1 MATGVTSKK
10 KQAVRGYEL
19 VYEGKL
25 RPEDVLRLPVHEPIE
40 HTTPDRH
47 VRLLQ
52 GDNLGILLWLRC
64 DRSVHRKVRCVYID
78 PPFATAMAFVD
89 RNVRHAYDDSP
100 VGADYLEFLRQRL
113 IVLHDLL
120 AENGVIFVHLDQTIV
135 FEVKLVLDE
144 VFGRQRFRNFITR
157 KKCNT
162 KNYTRRT
169 FGNIADHLLFYS
181 KSDNYVWHRPYDEW
195 NEDRVREEYQY
206 VDKATGRRYK
216 KVPLHAP
223 GIRNGETG
231 KPWRGMMPPPGK
243 HWQYP
248 PSKLEALDKAGEIYW
263 SPNGNPR
270 RIVFFD
276 PSKGVPAQDI
286 WMQFKDAHNQNVKI
300 TGYPTEK
307 NFALVSRL
315 VAATTNPGD
324 LVLDAFC
331 GSGTT
336 LEAARELGRRAIGI
350 DDSPSAIE
358 ATLKRLQH
366 GRERMGDFV
375 QGNKKCKADERAVQ
389 RSLFDGPRDV
399 FAKSADK
406 PTGAEGVSNRE
417 DR

>member
-1 MATGVTSKK
+1 MATGVPSKAK
-10 KQAVRGYEL
+10 HTVRAYEL
-19 VYEGKL
+19 SYPGKL
-25 RPEDVLRLPVHEPIE
+25 RPAAVLNLPAQEPKE
-40 HTTPDRH
+40 HSTPDPR
-47 VRLLQ
+47 VRLLE
-52 GDNLGILLWLRC
+52 GDNLGILLWLRR
-64 DRSVHRKVRCVYID
+64 DRSIRHKVRCVYID
-78 PPFATAMAFVD
+78 PPFATSMAFVGRD
-89 RNVRHAYDDSP
+89 VRHAYNDLP
-100 VGADYLEFLRQRL
+100 AGADYLEFMRQRL

-120 AENGVIFVHLDQTIV
+120 ADDGVIFVHLDQTIV
-135 FEVKLVLDE
+135 FEVKLILDE
-144 VFGRQRFRNFITR
+144 VFGRQQFRNFITR

-169 FGNIADHLLFYS
+169 FGNISDHILFYS
-181 KSDNYVWHRPYDEW
+181 KSDKYVWHRPYDAWVE
-195 NEDRVREEYQY
+195 ERIREEYQY

-216 KVPLHAP
+216 RVPLHAP

-231 KPWRGMMPPPGK
+231 KPWREMSPPPGK

-286 WMQFKDAHNQNVKI
+286 WLQFRDAHNQNIRI

-307 NFALVSRL
+307 NLDLVSRL

-324 LVLDAFC
+324 IVLDAFC

-336 LEAARELGRRAIGI
+336 LEVARELGRCVIGI
-350 DDSPSAIE
+350 DNSPVAIE
-358 ATLKRLQH
+358 ATLNRLQN

-375 QGNKKCKADERAVQ
+375 RAKKRHQSELQEVQ
-389 RSLFDGPRDV
+389 TSLFELEPAYLGKRSHASPQV
-399 FAKSADK
+399 
-406 PTGAEGVSNRE
+406 RE
-417 DR
+417 IGERQT

>member
-1 MATGVTSKK
+1 MATGVPSKK
-10 KQAVRGYEL
+10 KQTVRGYEL
-19 VYEGKL
+19 SYEGKL
-25 RPEDVLRLPVHEPIE
+25 TPEEVLSLPANEPHE
-40 HTTPDRH
+40 HNTQDSR

-52 GDNLGILLWLRC
+52 GDNLGILLWLRR
-64 DRSVHRKVRCVYID
+64 DRSVHRKIRCVYID
-78 PPFATAMAFVD
+78 PPFATSMAFVGRD
-89 RNVRHAYDDSP
+89 VRHAYTDFP
-100 VGADYLEFLRQRL
+100 AGADYLEFMRQRL

-120 AENGVIFVHLDQTIV
+120 ADDGVIFVHLDQTMV
-135 FEVKLVLDE
+135 FEVKLILDE
-144 VFGRQRFRNFITR
+144 VFGRPQFRNFITR

-169 FGNIADHLLFYS
+169 FGSVSDHVLFYS
-181 KSDNYVWHRPYDEW
+181 KSDEYVWHRPYDPWVE
-195 NEDRVREEYQY
+195 ERVREEYQY

-223 GIRNGETG
+223 GVRNGQTG
-231 KPWRGMMPPPGK
+231 KSWRGMMPPPGK

-276 PSKGVPAQDI
+276 PSKGIPAQDI
-286 WMQFKDAHNQNVKI
+286 WLQFRDAHNQNIKI

-307 NFALVSRL
+307 NFDLVSRL

-324 LVLDAFC
+324 IVLDAFS

-336 LEAARELGRRAIGI
+336 LEVARELGRCAIGI
-350 DDSPSAIE
+350 DNSQAAIE
-358 ATLKRLQH
+358 ATLKRLQN

-375 QGNKKCKADERAVQ
+375 QAKKKRQGELQEVQ
-389 RSLFDGPRDV
+389 QSLFESGPPYLR
-399 FAKSADK
+399 KSSPRAARRR
-406 PTGAEGVSNRE
+406 GSSS
-417 DR
+417 